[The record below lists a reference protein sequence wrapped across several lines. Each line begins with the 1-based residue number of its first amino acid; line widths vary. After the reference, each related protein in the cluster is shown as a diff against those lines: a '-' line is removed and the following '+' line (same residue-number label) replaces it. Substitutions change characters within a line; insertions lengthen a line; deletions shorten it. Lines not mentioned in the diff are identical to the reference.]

1 MAAQFRAGK
10 GVDRRDLDVVRH
22 RHACCDGVNDVP
34 ALAAALRTL
43 QRAFAAELTPA
54 QAAAAAA
61 GARARKRGPALLGSS
76 PARAVEAG
84 RVLTC

>member
-1 MAAQFRAGK
+1 MG
-10 GVDRRDLDVVRH
+10 RH

-61 GARARKRGPALLGSS
+61 GARARRAELVYLR
-76 PARAVEAG
+76 RAV
-84 RVLTC
+84 T